1 MGWLGNRLLGPWQS
15 AFSRE
20 TTITM
25 GAGTNRVRESQK
37 LASIECEQCA
47 ALLEFY
53 PRSGRDVPSIEWITR
68 DENLCKSPPV
78 NRCPYAHA
86 EARRRFPGFD
96 S

>member
-1 MGWLGNRLLGPWQS
+1 
-15 AFSRE
+15 
-20 TTITM
+20 M

-86 EARRRFPGFD
+86 EAGRRFPGFD